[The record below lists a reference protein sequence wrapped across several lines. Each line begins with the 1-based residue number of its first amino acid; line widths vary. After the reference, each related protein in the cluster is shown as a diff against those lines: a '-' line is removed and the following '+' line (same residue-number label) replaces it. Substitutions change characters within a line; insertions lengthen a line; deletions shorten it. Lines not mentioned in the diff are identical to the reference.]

1 MALAKKPTGQ
11 PRVRLALD
19 EDATLEQY
27 RELGL
32 FVRFCIDQIER
43 DIGVADWWKVTI
55 AKGRVCYRC
64 AVILYKDG
72 TLLQATGNGFD
83 GAVAGREAL
92 CKVDGIL
99 RERKMLATMLA
110 SEVMLGGR

>member
-1 MALAKKPTGQ
+1 
-11 PRVRLALD
+11 LALD
-19 EDATLEQY
+19 ESATLEQY

-32 FVRFCIDQIER
+32 FVRFCIAQIER
-43 DIGVADWWKVTI
+43 DIGTADWWKVTI
-55 AKGRVCYRC
+55 TRGRVSYRC

-72 TLLQATGNGFD
+72 ALVQATGNGFD

-99 RERKMLATMLA
+99 RERRMLALLA
-110 SEVMLGGR
+110 PEVMLGAR